1 MTSELSWCVVC
12 EPRASE
18 KGSRVSVC
26 VGTVSVGVWRWRPR
40 PLLGARDFASLPQVR
55 PQPLSAVA
63 MSRFF
68 TTGSDSESES
78 SLSGEELVTKPVGGN
93 YGKQ

>member
-1 MTSELSWCVVC
+1 
-12 EPRASE
+12 
-18 KGSRVSVC
+18 
-26 VGTVSVGVWRWRPR
+26 
-40 PLLGARDFASLPQVR
+40 
-55 PQPLSAVA
+55 

>member
-1 MTSELSWCVVC
+1 MVGISWAACFKEGNPGGGTCGDGDGRGSGGAAWAPLS
-12 EPRASE
+12 
-18 KGSRVSVC
+18 G
-26 VGTVSVGVWRWRPR
+26 RWTLAFPQIRPR
-40 PLLGARDFASLPQVR
+40 P
-55 PQPLSAVA
+55 PQPLRVVA